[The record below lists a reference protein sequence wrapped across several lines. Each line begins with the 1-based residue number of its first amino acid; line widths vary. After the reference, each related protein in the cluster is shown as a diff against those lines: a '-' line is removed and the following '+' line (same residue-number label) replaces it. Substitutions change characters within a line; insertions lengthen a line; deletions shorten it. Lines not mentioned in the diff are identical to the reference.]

1 MAPVIGMV
9 IGGFVAVWVLHAL
22 LDWGIISRIFD
33 DPFKGKIQSKIDA
46 GDPTSTFE

>member
-22 LDWGIISRIFD
+22 LDWGSISRIFD

-46 GDPTSTFE
+46 VDPTSTFE